1 MVAWLNAR
9 RIRWRKLTWGKCPM
23 TDLADPVPAQP
34 VPAQPLPTQPLPTQ
48 PLPTHGAAS
57 TAGEIDECDVLV
69 IGGGPA
75 GSTAAALLAQ
85 RGRDVVLLE
94 KAAHPRFHIGE
105 SLLPRNTELFERLGL
120 RDQIAAI
127 GVHKPGAEFVSD
139 ITGKSVKYNFA
150 DGLDQSYTYSWQVR
164 RAEFDATL
172 FANAKARGARVAEH
186 TRVTDVAFGVDG
198 ARARVNAIGPNNE
211 ALSYAPRFVLDASG
225 RDTFLGRKMR
235 SIEANKQHNTAALY
249 GHFKGVETRTGDMAG
264 YITVHLAEDGWFWFI
279 PLPDNVMSVGFV
291 GDQAAFKGRQGSPHD
306 LFMARLQ
313 SSPMA
318 SARMTGAELISD
330 VVSTGN
336 YAYASSV
343 HSGDGYLM
351 IGDAFAFIDPV
362 FSSGVLLAM
371 TSGDLG
377 AAVADTWIDDPAA
390 GRAMARRMER
400 ELRRAMHRISWLIY
414 RINTPALRL
423 LFMAP
428 GNKFR
433 MREAVISL
441 LAGNIRDNWRL
452 IVPVMMFK
460 SIYSTMAL
468 LQRFGIQWQPGAVA
482 DPTVAAE

>member
-1 MVAWLNAR
+1 MTELAEPASAR
-9 RIRWRKLTWGKCPM
+9 DI
-23 TDLADPVPAQP
+23 DPATARPAP
-34 VPAQPLPTQPLPTQ
+34 
-48 PLPTHGAAS
+48 
-57 TAGEIDECDVLV
+57 GEVCECDVLV

-75 GSTAAALLAQ
+75 GSTAAALLAE

-94 KAAHPRFHIGE
+94 KDTHPRFHIGE
-105 SLLPRNTELFERLGL
+105 SLLPRNTELFDRLGL
-120 RDQIAAI
+120 REQIAAT

-139 ITGKSVKYNFA
+139 STGKSVHFRFA
-150 DGLDQSYTYSWQVR
+150 DGLDQTYTHSWQVR
-164 RAEFDATL
+164 RSDFDATL
-172 FANAKARGARVAEH
+172 FANARARGARVAER
-186 TRVTDVAFGVDG
+186 TRVTDVAFGKDG
-198 ARARVNAIGPNNE
+198 ARAWVSAIGPGGE

-235 SIEANKQHNTAALY
+235 TIQANKVHNTAALY
-249 GHFKGVETRTGDMAG
+249 GHFKGAVARTDDLAG

-279 PLPDNVMSVGFV
+279 PLPDNVMSIGFV
-291 GDQAAFKGRQGSPHD
+291 GDQSAFKGRQGSPHD

-313 SSPMA
+313 ASPT
-318 SARMTGAELISD
+318 ARVRIEGAELISD

-336 YAYASSV
+336 YAYASNV

-377 AAVADTWIDDPAA
+377 ASVADTWLDDKVA

-400 ELRRAMHRISWLIY
+400 DLRAAMRRISWLIY
-414 RINTPALRL
+414 RINTPALRM

-433 MREAVISL
+433 MRDALISL
-441 LAGNIRDNWRL
+441 LAGNIRQDRRL
-452 IVPVMMFK
+452 VFVQVGVLCGRGIATIGYSLAAVNCARDGCCRIVHGRGACPPL
-460 SIYSTMAL
+460 IGCMA
-468 LQRFGIQWQPGAVA
+468 R
-482 DPTVAAE
+482 

>member
-1 MVAWLNAR
+1 
-9 RIRWRKLTWGKCPM
+9 M
-23 TDLADPVPAQP
+23 TELADPVSTQTA
-34 VPAQPLPTQPLPTQ
+34 VPAGAPASAIPA
-48 PLPTHGAAS
+48 HG
-57 TAGEIDECDVLV
+57 EVCECDILV

-75 GSTAAALLAQ
+75 GSTAAALLAE
-85 RGRDVVLLE
+85 RGRDVVVLE
-94 KAAHPRFHIGE
+94 KDAHPRFHIGE
-105 SLLPRNTELFERLGL
+105 SLLPRNTELFERLGI
-120 RDQIAAI
+120 RDQVAAL

-139 ITGKSVKYNFA
+139 LTGKSVHFQFA
-150 DGLDQSYTYSWQVR
+150 DGLDQAYTYSWQVR
-164 RAEFDATL
+164 RSQFDATL
-172 FANAKARGARVAEH
+172 FANAKARGARVAER

-198 ARARVNAIGPNNE
+198 GRARVSAIGPDGE
-211 ALSYAPRFVLDASG
+211 ALAYAPRFVLDASG

-235 SIEANKQHNTAALY
+235 SITANKVHNTAALY
-249 GHFKGVETRTGDMAG
+249 GHFKGVITRTGELEG

-291 GDQAAFKGRQGSPHD
+291 GDQAAFKGRQGTPHD

-313 SSPMA
+313 ASPT
-318 SARMTGAELISD
+318 ARARVEGAELISD

-336 YAYASSV
+336 YAYRSNV

-377 AAVADTWIDDPAA
+377 AAVADTWLDNPVA

-400 ELRRAMHRISWLIY
+400 DLRRAMGRISWLIY
-414 RINTPALRL
+414 RINTPALRM

-433 MREAVISL
+433 MRDGLISL
-441 LAGNIRDNWRL
+441 LAGNIRANRRL
-452 IVPVMMFK
+452 VFPVLAFK
-460 SIYSTMAL
+460 SIYYVVSSL
-468 LQRFGIQWQPGAVA
+468 HRLGIRWQPGAVA
-482 DPTVAAE
+482 PPAAAGE

>member
-1 MVAWLNAR
+1 MTEVAY
-9 RIRWRKLTWGKCPM
+9 
-23 TDLADPVPAQP
+23 Q
-34 VPAQPLPTQPLPTQ
+34 
-48 PLPTHGAAS
+48 AAS
-57 TAGEIDECDVLV
+57 RATAPASALPAPGEVCECDVLV

-75 GSTAAALLAQ
+75 GSTAAALLAE
-85 RGRDVVLLE
+85 RGRDVVVLE
-94 KAAHPRFHIGE
+94 KDAHPRFHIGE
-105 SLLPRNTELFERLGL
+105 SLLPRNTELFDRLGL

-139 ITGKSVKYNFA
+139 MTGKSVHFNFA
-150 DGLDQSYTYSWQVR
+150 DGLDQAYTYSWQVR
-164 RAEFDATL
+164 RSQFDATL

-198 ARARVNAIGPNNE
+198 ARAKVTAVGPDGE
-211 ALSYAPRFVLDASG
+211 TLSYAPRFVLDASG
-225 RDTFLGRKMR
+225 RDTFLARKMR
-235 SIEANKQHNTAALY
+235 SIQANKVHNTAALY
-249 GHFKGVETRTGDMAG
+249 GHFKGVVTRTDELEG

-279 PLPDNVMSVGFV
+279 PLPDNVMSIGFV
-291 GDQAAFKGRQGSPHD
+291 GNQSAFKGRQGSPHD

-313 SSPMA
+313 SSPT
-318 SARMTGAELISD
+318 ARARVEGAELISD

-336 YAYASSV
+336 YSYASSI

-377 AAVADTWIDDPAA
+377 AGVADTWLDNPVAA
-390 GRAMARRMER
+390 RAMARRMER
-400 ELRRAMHRISWLIY
+400 ELRAAMRRISWLIY

-433 MREAVISL
+433 MRDALISL
-441 LAGNIRDNWRL
+441 LAGNLRKNQRL
-452 IVPVMMFK
+452 VLPVLAFK
-460 SIYSTMAL
+460 AVYYVMAG
-468 LQRFGIQWQPGAVA
+468 LQRVGIYWQPGAPRGQA
-482 DPTVAAE
+482 VAAE